1 MSEKKVIKVGSRK
14 SELAL
19 IQTRHVISL
28 LKEEYPDRE
37 FEIVTMNT
45 LGDKVLDIPLP
56 KIGEKSLFT
65 KELETA
71 LKTGY
76 VDFVVHSLKDLPTTL
91 PEGMAIGAV
100 LTREDPRDAL
110 VVHEKFKGCN
120 LNTLPKGSVI
130 GTSSLRRS
138 AQLSRK
144 YPSLIV
150 ESIRGNLNTRLKKL
164 DELNKYSAIVLA
176 TAGLQRIGWYE
187 RISEIL
193 EPDDIMYAVGQGAL
207 AVECRKNDQEILDLL
222 SPVYELETALKVL
235 AERSFLK
242 TLGGGC
248 SAPVAVTCNLDSI
261 EQKEDKHTKLTL
273 KGGVWS
279 LDGQIE
285 IIDETST
292 YLSYTNNSKKCKNC
306 PYKGK
311 AKELSN
317 YKTQTAGCSK
327 RCSSTTEEEDV
338 PKKKQK
344 LEEVP
349 IELLKEDPHEHCPV
363 EIPIGS
369 DFMGKCPYLQKDP
382 EDVKKVLEDL
392 EMKIPT
398 QCPFKSASK
407 EISTSQN
414 EISPSVSEE
423 DEYCG
428 LVPHGKAEIQDF
440 RDAALLGRKVA
451 ERMIEKGAS
460 EVMAKARATIHV

>member
-19 IQTRHVISL
+19 IQTRYVISL
-28 LKEEYPDRE
+28 LKEKYPEKE

-45 LGDKVLDIPLP
+45 LGDNVLDIPLP

-65 KELETA
+65 KELEA
-71 LKTGY
+71 SLKTGC

-91 PEGMAIGAV
+91 PEGMVIGAV

-110 VVHEKFKGCN
+110 VLHEKFKGCT
-120 LNTLPKGSVI
+120 LKTLPKGSII

-150 ESIRGNLNTRLKKL
+150 ENIRGNLNTRLKKL
-164 DELNKYSAIVLA
+164 DSLNKFDAIILA
-176 TAGLQRIGWYE
+176 TAGLHRIGWHE
-187 RISEIL
+187 RISAIL

-207 AVECRKNDQEILDLL
+207 AVECRENDKETIDLL
-222 SPVYELETALKVL
+222 SPLYELETALKIL

-248 SAPVAVTCNLDSI
+248 SAPVAVTCDLDYI
-261 EQKEDKHTKLTL
+261 KEKERKETELTL

-285 IIDETST
+285 IIDGLST
-292 YLSYTNNSKKCKNC
+292 KLIYKNGYDKCKNC
-306 PYKGK
+306 PYNNNGDK
-311 AKELSN
+311 LSN
-317 YKTQTAGCSK
+317 ETKNGGCSK
-327 RCSSTTEEEDV
+327 RCSSTIENEDV
-338 PKKKQK
+338 PKKRQK
-344 LEEVP
+344 LEELP

-369 DFMGKCPYLQKDP
+369 DFMGKCPFLEKGPSEAKKILENLDLKLP
-382 EDVKKVLEDL
+382 E
-392 EMKIPT
+392 
-398 QCPFKSASK
+398 QCPFKSISN
-407 EISTSQN
+407 EVSTSKN
-414 EISPSVSEE
+414 EISSSITKE
-423 DEYCG
+423 DKYCG
-428 LVPHGKAEIQDF
+428 LVLHKKADVKDF
-440 RDAALLGRKVA
+440 EEAALLGQKVA
-451 ERMIEKGAS
+451 ERLIVKGAS
-460 EVMAKARATIHV
+460 EVMAKARATIHI